1 MSRAASEFATARVL
15 AVSQLIPFRWSML
28 TLLWC
33 VVFTSVSHFW
43 GCGLLSGGKCFHFT
57 QMSHWLF
64 FNGRQNWLFLQ
75 KKINLFVIPGQCA
88 DDNHWRETTDGTKF

>member
-1 MSRAASEFATARVL
+1 MSRAAPEFATAGVL
-15 AVSQLIPFRWSML
+15 AVSQLILFRWSML

-57 QMSHWLF
+57 QMSFTQMQLYEP
-64 FNGRQNWLFLQ
+64 L
-75 KKINLFVIPGQCA
+75 VISQ
-88 DDNHWRETTDGTKF
+88 WETKLALSPEKN